1 MLLKSITRRGL
12 IALLL
17 LLVVVPLSAQNL
29 PPSQTLGIPMR
40 DGKKMATDLYL
51 PAGQGKFPVILV
63 RTPYGKQGVAGF
75 GIDGVK
81 HGYAVVAQDTRG
93 RAASE
98 GENLPFIGDGWW
110 EGHQDGLDTLEWLVK
125 QPWCNG
131 KIGTWGG
138 SALGIT
144 QLGMAGTGTKLLS
157 AQHIVVGAPNF
168 YPYLT
173 FPGGVFK
180 KAMIEDWLTATKHEP
195 NALQLWAAHTTFDSF
210 WKQFDLNSR
219 WNRVHAP
226 AVHLGGWYDIFGQ
239 GTIDS
244 FVGYQT
250 KGGEG
255 ARGKQVLVMGPWTH
269 GVMQNKAGEL
279 TFRNGNRPPNK
290 VADTWLWFDYHLKGI
305 QNDFAE
311 MPAVTYYVMGD
322 ASDSNA
328 PGNVWR
334 TANQWPPMPTK
345 ATPLYLAQEKRLS
358 LVKPKQVANF
368 PYTYDPASPTPTAG
382 GPQLT
387 IPSGA
392 VEQSKVE
399 SHSGVV
405 VFTSDVLTEP
415 LEVTGRVRA
424 KLWVSSTAPD
434 TDFTV
439 KLCDVYPDGK
449 SYNICEGVIRARF
462 RKGFEREVFLTP
474 GEIVP
479 VEIDLWSTSII
490 FNKGHRLRVQV
501 ASSSFPGYDPNPNTG
516 AGFRANAEK
525 RTAQNTLYT
534 GSKYPSHILL
544 PIMQG
549 ILIDD

>member
-1 MLLKSITRRGL
+1 MRPSSIGRRGL

-17 LLVVVPLSAQNL
+17 SLITTPLLGQAVSSKQTVGVP
-29 PPSQTLGIPMR
+29 MH
-40 DGKKMATDLYL
+40 DGKKLATDIYL
-51 PAGQGKFPVILV
+51 PVGQGKFPVILV
-63 RTPYGKQGVAGF
+63 RTPYNKIGVEGF
-75 GIDGVK
+75 GLDGVK
-81 HGYAVVAQDTRG
+81 RGYAVVVQDTRG
-93 RAASE
+93 RWASE

-110 EGHQDGLDTLEWLVK
+110 EGHQDGADTLEWLVR
-125 QPWCNG
+125 QTWCNG

-144 QLGMAGTGTKLLS
+144 QLGMAGTGTKLVA
-157 AQHIVVGAPNF
+157 AQQIVVGSPNF

-180 KAMIEDWLTATKHEP
+180 KAMIEDWLAATKHEA
-195 NALQLWAAHTTFDSF
+195 NATQLWIAHPTFDAF

-219 WNRVHAP
+219 WGKVNTP

-250 KGGEG
+250 KGGAG
-255 ARGKQVLVMGPWTH
+255 ARGKQFLVMGPWTH
-269 GVMQNKAGEL
+269 GVLQNKAGEL
-279 TFRNGNRPPNK
+279 TFPNGNRPPHQ
-290 VADTWLWFDYHLKGI
+290 VSDTWVWFDYRLKGI
-305 QNDFAE
+305 QNAFAD

-322 ASDSNA
+322 TSDAKA

-334 TANQWPPMPTK
+334 TADAWPPMPTK
-345 ATPLYLAQEKRLS
+345 ATPLYFAQEKKLMLS
-358 LVKPKQVANF
+358 RPKQAANF
-368 PYTYDPASPTPTAG
+368 TYAYDPANPTPTAG

-387 IPSGA
+387 LPPGA
-392 VEQSKVE
+392 VEQGKVE
-399 SHSGVV
+399 SRSDVL
-405 VFTSDVLTEP
+405 VFTSETLAEP
-415 LEVTGRVRA
+415 LEVTGRVTA
-424 KLWVSSTAPD
+424 KLWVSSAAPD

-439 KLCDVYPDGK
+439 KLCDVYPDGR
-449 SYNICEGVIRARF
+449 SYNLCEGILRARF
-462 RKGFEREVFLTP
+462 RKGFDREVFLKA

-479 VEIDLWSTSII
+479 IEIDLWSTSVI

-525 RTAQNTLYT
+525 RATQNTLYT
-534 GSKYPSHILL
+534 GSKHPSHLLL
-544 PIMQG
+544 PVPFQEKETN
-549 ILIDD
+549 